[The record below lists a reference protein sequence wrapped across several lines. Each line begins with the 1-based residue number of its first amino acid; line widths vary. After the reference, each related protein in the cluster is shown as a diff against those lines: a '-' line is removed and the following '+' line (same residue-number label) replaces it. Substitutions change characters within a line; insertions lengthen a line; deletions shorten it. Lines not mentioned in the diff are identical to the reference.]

1 MYLFIGALL
10 ECLTSP
16 PHVRSEH
23 DSVSLA
29 METQPH
35 DPPVFAPHM
44 RGTCTN
50 RRHGRSLSSKLF
62 AFDFAFGQDGRWCGE
77 GYGAVL

>member
-10 ECLTSP
+10 ECLT
-16 PHVRSEH
+16 
-23 DSVSLA
+23 
-29 METQPH
+29 
-35 DPPVFAPHM
+35 
-44 RGTCTN
+44 C